1 MRIIKKQVR
10 LYILVFLILVLP
22 VINQPILTQ
31 QTTTLEQNNRTNSL
45 TIKSHINITYTS
57 TRLISNMTTLE
68 VLVLS
73 PKNTT
78 YPDTDLVLSC
88 QFNKEVTK
96 TSYVLDGVENIT
108 FTGDIIL
115 TDLSP
120 GDHLLIVYAQDQ
132 TETIKASEAI
142 IFTIKPH
149 PSTLVIISLSS
160 VGIVGLTL
168 IIKAIKQKETKKEA
182 QES

>member
-1 MRIIKKQVR
+1 MRIIKKQATQ
-10 LYILVFLILVLP
+10 YILVFLILVLP
-22 VINQPILTQ
+22 VINQPTLKQ
-31 QTTTLEQNNRTNSL
+31 QTTILEQNNPANFL
-45 TIKSHINITYTS
+45 TITSSINITFNSTLLTS
-57 TRLISNMTTLE
+57 NITTLE

-96 TSYVLDGVENIT
+96 TSYILDGVKNIT

-120 GDHLLIVYAQDQ
+120 GNHQLIVYAQDQ
-132 TETIKASEAI
+132 TGIIKASETI
-142 IFTIKPH
+142 MFTIKPH
-149 PSTLVIISLSS
+149 PSILVVISLSL

-168 IIKAIKQKETKKEA
+168 IITATKQKDTKKEV

>member
-1 MRIIKKQVR
+1 MRIINKQTIH
-10 LYILVFLILVLP
+10 YTFVFLILVLP
-22 VINQPILTQ
+22 VFSQLILTQ
-31 QTTTLEQNNRTNSL
+31 QATILEQNKPTNSL
-45 TIKSHINITYTS
+45 TITSPINIASCS
-57 TRLISNMTTLE
+57 TLLTLNITTLE

-88 QFNKEVTK
+88 QFNKKVIN
-96 TSYVLDGVENIT
+96 TSYILDGKEKIP

-115 TDLSP
+115 TDLFP
-120 GDHLLIVYAQDQ
+120 GSHQLIVYAQDQ
-132 TETIKASEAI
+132 TGTTKASEPI

-149 PSTLVIISLSS
+149 PSTLVVISLSS

-182 QES
+182 EES